1 VVSTVTVTSS
11 WTSAQWSLLEFIAG
25 GGHVAVLKRGR
36 RRTVQSDHAA
46 ATITN
51 IDQLA
56 DWNLITVAQGAA
68 QVTND
73 GRRVLS
79 EDAEGQA

>member
-1 VVSTVTVTSS
+1 MSTFAVTSS
-11 WTSAQWSLLEFIAG
+11 WTSAQWSLLEFIAAG
-25 GGHVAVLKRGR
+25 GRVAVLKRGR
-36 RRTVQSDHAA
+36 RRAVQSDHAA

-56 DWNLITVAQGAA
+56 DWNLIAVAQGVA
-68 QVTND
+68 QVTDD

-79 EDAEGQA
+79 EDAEGQV